1 MLNTVSH
8 HLKKKSIVTLENSST
23 KSREPSLFENKK
35 TYYSKLVM
43 AVNILHFGIA
53 MEIFSN
59 LCMSDITV
67 MWIYVAIIQDGIIHD
82 ILLNIIRTG
91 KVPVAKRK

>member
-1 MLNTVSH
+1 MHRVLLNDYTHLLPLLWVLIMLNTVSH
-8 HLKKKSIVTLENSST
+8 HLKIKSIVTLENSST

-67 MWIYVAIIQDGIIHD
+67 M
-82 ILLNIIRTG
+82 
-91 KVPVAKRK
+91 

>member
-1 MLNTVSH
+1 MVRKNMIRHRVLLNDYTHLLPLLWVLVMLNTVSH

-67 MWIYVAIIQDGIIHD
+67 M
-82 ILLNIIRTG
+82 
-91 KVPVAKRK
+91 

>member
-1 MLNTVSH
+1 MVRKNMIRHRVLLNDYTHLLPLLWVLIMLNTVSH

-67 MWIYVAIIQDGIIHD
+67 M
-82 ILLNIIRTG
+82 
-91 KVPVAKRK
+91 

>member
-1 MLNTVSH
+1 MVRKNMIMHRVLLNDYTHLLPLLWVLIMLNTVSH
-8 HLKKKSIVTLENSST
+8 HLKIKSIVTLENSST

-67 MWIYVAIIQDGIIHD
+67 M
-82 ILLNIIRTG
+82 
-91 KVPVAKRK
+91 

>member
-1 MLNTVSH
+1 MVRKNMIMHRVLLNDYTHLLPLLWVLIMLNTVSH

-67 MWIYVAIIQDGIIHD
+67 M
-82 ILLNIIRTG
+82 
-91 KVPVAKRK
+91 